1 MSTVKQY
8 PISEFRPLN
17 EAHLEQVWL
26 WRNQPDIRRNM
37 HKDMPISWHEHLA
50 WFDSLQ
56 GDLSRRFFLFYQ
68 NGRPIGVLNFSRLDQ
83 QTLEWGC
90 YLGEDNV
97 WPGTGLLLEIA
108 ALDYASSQSGV
119 QRLYAEVLSFNHSVL
134 KMHGLFGYQPME
146 DKPGGTRD
154 NIEYVVKTF
163 HYPLANW
170 PQNRSTVLQ
179 RLPKQIGAAARYIQ
193 FS

>member
-8 PISEFRPLN
+8 PISEFRPLT

-37 HKDMPISWHEHLA
+37 HKDAPISWHEHQT

-68 NGRPIGVLNFSRLDQ
+68 NGRPIGVLNFSQLNQ

-97 WPGTGLLLEIA
+97 WPGTGLLLEVA
-108 ALDYASSQSGV
+108 ALDYAASQSGV
-119 QRLYAEVLSFNHSVL
+119 HRLYAEVLSFNHSVL
-134 KMHGLFGYQPME
+134 KMHRLFGYQPME

-154 NIEYVVKTF
+154 NIDYVVNTF
-163 HYPLANW
+163 HYPLASW
-170 PQNRSTVLQ
+170 PENRSTVLHK
-179 RLPKQIGAAARYIQ
+179 LPKQIGAAAQQIQ